1 MNITPAQ
8 GNDEAQEILEALRQ
22 IQDSDDLRTEAARDP
37 ESVLN
42 RLQLSG
48 VARHAV
54 AFGISGML
62 VATHLVKP
70 AGWWN

>member
-22 IQDSDDLRTEAARDP
+22 IQDSD
-37 ESVLN
+37 